1 MPLEV
6 EYGILFKHEID
17 ILLDCAWVNFTLC
30 KPADFATLQIVNEL
44 KTIQVFDLQSV
55 LHNDDMNFA
64 HALSIDREYSDN
76 LYY

>member
-17 ILLDCAWVNFTLC
+17 ILLDCARVNFTLC
-30 KPADFATLQIVNEL
+30 KPADLATLQIVNEL
-44 KTIQVFDLQSV
+44 ETIQVLDLQSV
-55 LHNDDMNFA
+55 FHNDDMNFT
-64 HALSIDREYSDN
+64 HPLSIDRKYSDN